1 MHFYKVDF
9 LILLVKSGKFFL
21 NQLHYLRKIGN
32 TSIFMKVIE
41 SLILLYLDSEVS
53 IALRIAIG
61 RLFMKAS
68 IKAIKEQFCI

>member
-1 MHFYKVDF
+1 
-9 LILLVKSGKFFL
+9 
-21 NQLHYLRKIGN
+21 
-32 TSIFMKVIE
+32 MKVIE